1 MHTRISHANALL
13 IRPDL
18 AVFSSPTCLP
28 AAWCPQVARAKNE
41 EAAIR
46 AETDTKV
53 GEAKTLLTAN
63 LAKQKKEVNGMIICA
78 AGKQGTRKCLH

>member
-1 MHTRISHANALL
+1 MHLLHICPPPSQLKTR
-13 IRPDL
+13 
-18 AVFSSPTCLP
+18 
-28 AAWCPQVARAKNE
+28 CPQVARAKNQ

-63 LAKQKKEVNGMIICA
+63 LAKQKKEVNGMIDCA
-78 AGKQGTRKCLH
+78 AGE